1 MTLTPEFSKVF
12 ASKIS
17 NLIVRRLQGMSEKE
31 VKHCSKDQ
39 VDNLLF
45 DLNQLLYVGMTQQE
59 RAWIV
64 ETTELSIALRFLK
77 STNLEKRLK
86 GLQDIKFMIERVI
99 KTERNAYFR
108 QKTNWSTTPID
119 ADMEASKVPETGY
132 LNTSLIC

>member
-1 MTLTPEFSKVF
+1 LIDVLAMGIDDEKAIKAPFSLISYLTRPFRNLNMTLTPEFSKVF

-86 GLQDIKFMIERVI
+86 GL
-99 KTERNAYFR
+99 
-108 QKTNWSTTPID
+108 
-119 ADMEASKVPETGY
+119 
-132 LNTSLIC
+132 